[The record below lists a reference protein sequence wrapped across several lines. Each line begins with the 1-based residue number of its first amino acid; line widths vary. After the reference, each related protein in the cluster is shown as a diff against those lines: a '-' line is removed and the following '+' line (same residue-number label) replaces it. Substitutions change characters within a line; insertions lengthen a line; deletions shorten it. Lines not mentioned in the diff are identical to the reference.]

1 METLASSSSGRMRQD
16 KPSTSSSQTWQD
28 QPLTSLQSAETFDSK
43 AYDRSVNIQDVY
55 RKLHMIVDHDVL
67 TDSDIQLLRICREK
81 ISAMVT
87 GRKINKRAVT
97 LPPETTVICKAGK
110 AYATE
115 TISANQF
122 VAEYPG
128 VPVFRIKDESE
139 DDKFIVF
146 RKTKEEPFFEQLTS
160 DKCVSW
166 SSICCHGIEF
176 GIDNSDG
183 LGVNISHSKKECN
196 VEIQTS
202 YAPEYED
209 PKDGTMHDVLGLAG
223 IQKMAAFLKF
233 MDTAVMSVVAIKR
246 VKEFGKLCMDYAPD
260 CQSYNLEKNWVSS
273 VSERAKDIIKQKI
286 KLHDEYAQVE
296 GVESYWKPRTDLSPV
311 MNDFKMRW
319 KDFLKD
325 KSSLEMEQVKTFYEA
340 CDENNQQLL
349 KGFAQFIGAG
359 HTTNLAMKSVADVA
373 NTNDE
378 NALAFLLGMQY
389 FLLSGER
396 AVNVSNQEWLEL
408 NALPADSVS
417 TLKRS
422 YPAST
427 SEEASAQD
435 AKKAR

>member
-1 METLASSSSGRMRQD
+1 METLASSSGRMLQD
-16 KPSTSSSQTWQD
+16 QPSTSSRQD
-28 QPLTSLQSAETFDSK
+28 QLSTSLQSAERFEGE
-43 AYDRSVNIQDVY
+43 AYCRSVVIQDVY
-55 RKLHMIVDHDVL
+55 RKLHEIVDHEAL
-67 TDSDIQLLRICREK
+67 TDSDIKLLKSCQEK
-81 ISAMVT
+81 ISDIVI
-87 GRKINKRAVT
+87 GRHISERAVT
-97 LPPETTVICKAGK
+97 LPPDTPVICIRTN
-110 AYATE
+110 AYATK
-115 TISANQF
+115 IIAANQV

-139 DDKFIVF
+139 DDKFFVF

-183 LGVNISHSKKECN
+183 LGVSISHSKKECN

-209 PKDGTMHDVLGLAG
+209 PKDGAMHDVLGLGG

-246 VKEFGKLCMDYAPD
+246 VKKFGRLCMDYAPD
-260 CQSYNLEKNWVSS
+260 CQSFNSQKNWVSPES
-273 VSERAKDIIKQKI
+273 GRAKDIIKQKI
-286 KLHDEYAQVE
+286 QMHDDYAKAE

-325 KSSLEMEQVKTFYEA
+325 KNSLAMEQVKTFYEA
-340 CDENNQQLL
+340 YDEDNQKLL
-349 KGFAQFIGAG
+349 KGLAKFIGAG
-359 HTTNLAMKSVADVA
+359 HATNIAMKSVADVA

-378 NALAFLLGMQY
+378 SALAFLLGMRH
-389 FLLSGER
+389 FLFLDER
-396 AVNVSNQEWLEL
+396 AVNVSDQEWLEL
-408 NALPADSVS
+408 SALPAESVS

-422 YPAST
+422 YPASA
-427 SEEASAQD
+427 SEEELAQE
-435 AKKAR
+435 AKKAAR